1 MSPRRYDLG
10 RRRHLIDENRRRV
23 IDAARALL
31 AESTTYTAF
40 TVDAVAKRADVAR
53 ATVYYQFGSKP
64 GVLEA
69 LCDSL
74 AEAGQMTELAGVFT
88 EPDPR
93 EALRGFIAAFARFWA
108 SDRLVMRRLRALAAL
123 DPDVATVI
131 EARDERNRT
140 GLQILVDRIAKQ
152 SNATSPI
159 DAATVVQVVHTLTSF
174 ETFDSLAGPT
184 QEPTDVVPLV
194 VELAEA
200 ALGRKP
206 PAAPARAARGRRVD
220 KRT

>member
-1 MSPRRYDLG
+1 MSPRPYDLG
-10 RRRHLIDENRRRV
+10 RRRDLIDETRRRV

-31 AESTTYTAF
+31 AESTTYTDF
-40 TVDAVAKRADVAR
+40 TVDAVARRADVAR
-53 ATVYYQFGSKP
+53 ATVYYQFGSKT

-74 AEAGQMTELAGVFT
+74 AEAGQMSELASIFT

-93 EALRGFIAAFARFWA
+93 QALRAFIAAFAHFWA

-123 DPDVATVI
+123 DPDVAIVI

-152 SNATSPI
+152 SNATSPL
-159 DAATVVQVVHTLTSF
+159 DGATVVQVLHTLTSF
-174 ETFDSLAGPT
+174 ETFDSLAGAT
-184 QEPTDVVPLV
+184 QEPTEVVPLV

-200 ALGRKP
+200 ALAGWRV
-206 PAAPARAARGRRVD
+206 APARAARARRVN
-220 KRT
+220 KGS

>member
-1 MSPRRYDLG
+1 MSPRPYDLG
-10 RRRHLIDENRRRV
+10 RRRDQIDENRRRV
-23 IDAARALL
+23 IQAARALL

-53 ATVYYQFGSKP
+53 ATVYYQFGSKT

-74 AEAGQMTELAGVFT
+74 AERGQMTELASIFT

-93 EALRGFIAAFARFWA
+93 QALRGFIAAFARFWA

-123 DPDVATVI
+123 DPDVAAVI

-140 GLQILVDRIAKQ
+140 GLQILVDRISQQ

-200 ALGRKP
+200 ALSRR
-206 PAAPARAARGRRVD
+206 PAGPARGARGRRAD
-220 KRT
+220 KKA